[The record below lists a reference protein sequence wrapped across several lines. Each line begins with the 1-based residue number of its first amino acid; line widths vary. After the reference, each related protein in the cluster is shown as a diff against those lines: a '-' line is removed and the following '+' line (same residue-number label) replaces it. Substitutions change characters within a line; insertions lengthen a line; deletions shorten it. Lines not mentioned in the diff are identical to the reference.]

1 MLQWVNPEA
10 HKRLKAFSLHIQSAD
25 GKVGLPCLS
34 LKQLWGRQVKRDLAL
49 KHQGGSAVTTFLLD
63 SLPSA
68 TSFTVSVS
76 SVCVFETLKTMSDA
90 ETIVFQTRPEPPSNL
105 NLEARSP
112 NSLTVKWENPALS
125 GQHVNHRH
133 RLSIEAP
140 DISYAAEYFIPG
152 DKNTFNFSKLPE
164 IVGTGEK
171 YTVKVEYLVV
181 PVGSDQEVNSEPLK
195 KVFTTKPLAPTN
207 LKLLPESGEI
217 SWTRSSTPRVRS
229 YKVRWKGEEGRAAEE
244 VIVPVLDEANP
255 VSVFRMKVRF

>member
-1 MLQWVNPEA
+1 MERFVLSKYIYHW
-10 HKRLKAFSLHIQSAD
+10 LHE
-25 GKVGLPCLS
+25 
-34 LKQLWGRQVKRDLAL
+34 QVKRDLAV
-49 KHQGGSAVTTFLLD
+49 KHQGGSSVTNFLLD

-76 SVCVFETLKTMSDA
+76 SVCVFETLKTISDA

-105 NLEARSP
+105 TLEARSP

-125 GQHVNHRH
+125 GQHINHRH

-140 DISYAAEYFIPG
+140 AISYAAEYFVPG

-164 IVGTGEK
+164 IVGTGER

-195 KVFTTKPLAPTN
+195 KVFTTKPLAASN
-207 LKLLPESGEI
+207 FKLLPESEEI
-217 SWTRSSTPRVRS
+217 SWTRSATPRVQR

-255 VSVFRMKVRF
+255 VYTFRMKVRI